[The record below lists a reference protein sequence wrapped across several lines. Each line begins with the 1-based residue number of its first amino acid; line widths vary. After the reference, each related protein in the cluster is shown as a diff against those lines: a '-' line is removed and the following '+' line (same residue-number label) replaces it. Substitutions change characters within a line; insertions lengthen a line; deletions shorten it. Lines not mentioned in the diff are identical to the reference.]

1 MTYFNHKKV
10 YWFVFI
16 AEKSFLCCFK
26 SLKTTFVK
34 KKKSLFN
41 IKDVVA
47 YFFVAGTGASVQ
59 FVAGSFFRNY
69 VDYKLSIALGYI
81 ISFIVGFVLTKMFA
95 FDARNSQQT
104 QREMLKFGMVSLFSF
119 WLTVYGSVFLLK
131 PINNAYNFPPF
142 KLPVIGEVHL
152 NESLALLAAM
162 GMSFSCNYVLH
173 KTFTFRST
181 GFYDRIKPFLPV
193 K

>member
-1 MTYFNHKKV
+1 M
-10 YWFVFI
+10 
-16 AEKSFLCCFK
+16 EKQK
-26 SLKTTFVK
+26 A
-34 KKKSLFN
+34 LFN
-41 IKDVVA
+41 IKDVIA

-59 FVAGSFFRNY
+59 FIAGSFFRNY
-69 VDYKLSIALGYI
+69 VDYKLSVALGYI
-81 ISFIVGFVLTKMFA
+81 VSFIVGFVLTKMFA

>member
-1 MTYFNHKKV
+1 MVCIRNRKGF
-10 YWFVFI
+10 
-16 AEKSFLCCFK
+16 
-26 SLKTTFVK
+26 SLLFQKNKTTFVEK
-34 KKKSLFN
+34 QKSLFN

-59 FVAGSFFRNY
+59 FIAGSFFRNY
-69 VDYKLSIALGYI
+69 VDYKPSVALGYI
-81 ISFIVGFVLTKMFA
+81 ASFVVGFVLTKLFA

-119 WLTVYGSVFLLK
+119 WLTVYGSDFLLK
-131 PINNAYNFPPF
+131 PISKAYPLPPY
-142 KLPVIGEVHL
+142 KLPLIGEVHL

-162 GMSFSCNYVLH
+162 GLSFSCNYVLH

-181 GFYDRIKPFLPV
+181 GFYDRIKPYLPV